1 MGGAL
6 SCPAEFVVAP
16 SGTACLVPCPEPLGY
31 TMTSQGSVLSCTYTG
46 DSSIKVT
53 LTPTPMYMTSPGGQG
68 RPAIP
73 ARASYTT
80 LGEKPTYQAELDR
93 FAAALAVA
101 NGRIDRAVRVNTAF
115 SQLQAAE
122 NARGTTAGETAYSQ
136 ARIAYYTLTQGDSWL
151 ATEQERIANTEAQ
164 PVVNSFVSQ
173 YNNLKAKRTEQQS
186 TIEVINGLKDK
197 VLSVKDD
204 MAFSVK
210 TFQKQMDA
218 INNQINIDKKNQEDA
233 IQLTSSWIDVFLNWV
248 IAIITLLCIVFL
260 VRRFAGSVPTIE
272 KLKSEASLLRARA
285 ELSRAKAG
293 LPTPPTFLSSIFGTP
308 AASTAASK

>member
-1 MGGAL
+1 
-6 SCPAEFVVAP
+6 
-16 SGTACLVPCPEPLGY
+16 
-31 TMTSQGSVLSCTYTG
+31 
-46 DSSIKVT
+46 
-53 LTPTPMYMTSPGGQG
+53 
-68 RPAIP
+68 
-73 ARASYTT
+73 
-80 LGEKPTYQAELDR
+80 
-93 FAAALAVA
+93 
-101 NGRIDRAVRVNTAF
+101 
-115 SQLQAAE
+115 
-122 NARGTTAGETAYSQ
+122 
-136 ARIAYYTLTQGDSWL
+136 
-151 ATEQERIANTEAQ
+151 
-164 PVVNSFVSQ
+164 VSQ

-260 VRRFAGSVPTIE
+260 VRRFAGSIPTIE
-272 KLKSEASLLRARA
+272 KLKSEAALLRARA

-293 LPTPPTFLSSIFGTP
+293 APTPPSFLSNIFGTP